1 MRTIKRLFLRD
12 GLRKLIALLLAVML
26 YFGISSRI
34 TKERII
40 SNVPVKVTLASEL
53 SGSVDNITTNVT
65 VKGAESALDA
75 LIPDDLTIHIA
86 VDQNNLVSGHTY
98 VVFPKPSMFS
108 PRGGITVEKCDKITL
123 HLQKVISRQIPI
135 EVKYSG
141 DLNKNFVITRTTAVP
156 AAVTVTGPEDVVKS
170 LRSIATSDIP
180 LSETV
185 FDPFEFYTHVL
196 PVGTVKIEPE
206 NILVQTDVS
215 RKFEDREIKG
225 VPVLLLAG
233 NNHSGY
239 SVDFAGKNTVVDI
252 VVSGSPSDVAA
263 MKAEKLKPYVDASK
277 VNSPSTLML
286 PVECSSG
293 VNGVVIKSVT
303 PGEVPV
309 KVAKLQK

>member
-1 MRTIKRLFLRD
+1 MKRIKRLFFRD
-12 GLRKLIALLLAVML
+12 GWRKAIALLLAVML

-53 SGSVDNITTNVT
+53 SGSVDNVTTNVT
-65 VKGAESALDA
+65 VKGAESAIDA
-75 LIPDDLTIHIA
+75 LTPDELTIHVA

-108 PRGGITVEKCDKITL
+108 PRGGVTVKKCDKITL
-123 HLQKVISRQIPI
+123 HLQKIISRQIPV

-141 DLNKNFVITRTTAVP
+141 SLNKNFAITGTTAIP
-156 AAVTVTGPEDVVKS
+156 ASVTVTGPEDVVKS

-185 FDPFEFYTHVL
+185 LDPFEFYTRVL
-196 PVGTVKIEPE
+196 TVGAVKTEPE
-206 NILVQTDVS
+206 NILVQTVVS
-215 RKFEDREIKG
+215 KKFEEREIKA
-225 VPVLLLAG
+225 VPVLLLSGAEQ
-233 NNHSGY
+233 NGY
-239 SVDFAGKNTVVDI
+239 SVAFAGKNTVVDI
-252 VVSGSPSDVAA
+252 VVSGSHSAVAA
-263 MKAEKLKPYVDASK
+263 MKFEKLKPYVDASK
-277 VNSPSTLML
+277 VNSPSTQML

-293 VNGVVIKSVT
+293 VDGVVIKSVT

-309 KVAKLQK
+309 KVTGLQK